1 MTTVTWKD
9 SGLLPYGLLPT
20 LATINDTPPAD
31 WRGAPADFVTWREGM
46 LTLIQEKIW
55 PVSDPAVKSWVGNS
69 AAFLREITLADL
81 RILHAISAD
90 GPLKLLNQ
98 LPASP
103 LRHLGCP
110 LHQAFY
116 DAEDG
121 GTAIADPRKM
131 YDRQSDA
138 DTFLTPIG
146 DLFSRGRGRKST
158 LGMIYWLKRALQRPR
173 PFQCGLWLDV
183 SIKHEG
189 ARSGLHPAMIS
200 GHCLQ
205 GMASL
210 AGIAER
216 LLMDRAAVSQEQW
229 SWIRRICADFGDR
242 RVMAGVHFPSD
253 NLASWIVM
261 LDLCQHVVDGTV
273 LTGVKQQIS
282 EAIRTSEIYR
292 RIIIDMQ
299 AGGSHYG
306 PAVGALHDRMVS
318 GLPVP
323 PTPAGGASE

>member
-1 MTTVTWKD
+1 MTTMSWKD
-9 SGLLPYGLLPT
+9 SGLPPYGWLPT

-31 WRGAPADFVTWREGM
+31 WQGSQADFVTWRAGM
-46 LTLIQEKIW
+46 LTLIQQRIW
-55 PVSDPAVKSWVGNS
+55 PVCDLGAKTWVGDA

-81 RILHAISAD
+81 AILKAISAD
-90 GPLKLLNQ
+90 GPMKLLNR
-98 LPASP
+98 LPESP

-121 GTAIADPRKM
+121 GTAIADPRRM
-131 YDRQSDA
+131 YDRQSNA

-146 DLFSRGRGRKST
+146 DLFTRGRARKST
-158 LGMIYWLKRALQRPR
+158 LGVIYWFKRALQRPR
-173 PFQCGLWLDV
+173 PFQCGLLLDIE
-183 SIKHEG
+183 IKHEG
-189 ARSGLHPAMIS
+189 AKSGLHPATIS
-200 GHCLQ
+200 GHCFQ

-216 LLMDRAAVSQEQW
+216 LLLDRTAVSEEQW

-261 LDLCQHVVDGTV
+261 LDLSQHVVDGAV
-273 LTGVKQQIS
+273 LTEVKRQMS
-282 EAIRTSEIYR
+282 EAIRTSEIYQ
-292 RIIIDMQ
+292 RIVGSVQ
-299 AGGSHYG
+299 AGGSPYG
-306 PAVGALHDRMVS
+306 AALQALQDRMVS
-318 GLPVP
+318 GP
-323 PTPAGGASE
+323 PAPITPADGA